1 MEICRRIFKKSGY
14 ENLAKDL
21 KKSRYENMSKD
32 FAKNNFLTISVIS
45 CLRFSASLASP
56 DKSIYGYLGQQT
68 SRKQIFP
75 TKR

>member
-1 MEICRRIFKKSGY
+1 MPKDFLKKRIRKFGEGFKKK
-14 ENLAKDL
+14 N
-21 KKSRYENMSKD
+21 RYENMSKD
-32 FAKNNFLTISVIS
+32 FAKNYFLTISVIS